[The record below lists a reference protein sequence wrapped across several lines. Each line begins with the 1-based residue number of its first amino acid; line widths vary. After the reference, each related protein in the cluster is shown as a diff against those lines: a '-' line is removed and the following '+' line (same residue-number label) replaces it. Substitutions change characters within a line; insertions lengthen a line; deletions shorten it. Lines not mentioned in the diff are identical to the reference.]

1 MDPSKNQDNSKPNT
15 LNLPK
20 ITVTKTGPR
29 LIKKNFDKTNKSK
42 NYVNDSE
49 PDRLKMTQP
58 KHLTSTNLDF
68 DKQKSD
74 SIFVDAFTRWMRK
87 SVGRILYQLCLFL

>member
-1 MDPSKNQDNSKPNT
+1 MDPNKNQVNSKTKT

-20 ITVTKTGPR
+20 ITVTKTGSR
-29 LIKKNFDKTNKSK
+29 LSKKNFSKTYKSR
-42 NYVNDSE
+42 NDVNDLE
-49 PDRLKMTQP
+49 PDKLKMTQST
-58 KHLTSTNLDF
+58 HLTSTNLDV

-87 SVGRILYQLCLFL
+87 SVGRILYQSCLFL